1 LDENEEEIKS
11 DLQELDKILSMDY
24 YLPNDKV
31 LYLLPQYLQ

>member
-1 LDENEEEIKS
+1 LNENEEEIKS

-31 LYLLPQYLQ
+31 LQLLPQYLQ

>member
-31 LYLLPQYLQ
+31 LQLLPQYLQ